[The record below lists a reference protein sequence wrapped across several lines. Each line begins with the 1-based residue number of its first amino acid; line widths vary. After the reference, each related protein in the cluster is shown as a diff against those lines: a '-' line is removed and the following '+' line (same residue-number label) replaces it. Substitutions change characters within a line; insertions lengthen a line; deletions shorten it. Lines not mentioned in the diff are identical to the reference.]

1 MRLIIKYPVLILILL
16 IAISCNTNKR
26 ISAPRNLERIYDPS
40 SSTLHPKIKIYSN
53 SDTSSV
59 IVEYLKTKELL
70 FNQNNPGNKLL
81 SKVQIVYNLYDLSDK
96 LNLVDSSTIT
106 FKFDKD
112 PKKQYEAVEIEVNSQ
127 KGGNYLLEI
136 ITTDIN
142 RKNSHYSF
150 YRINRT
156 QENNLQDFYYYNK
169 ANNEI
174 IVDSYI
180 RPKLRFGIKHFKRE
194 IDSMY
199 VYFFKDD
206 FYTSLPPYMEDTL
219 IDNNQLADT
228 VWVSYLDSINYEN
241 FKVEGLYYFSE
252 KKLESNYNNG
262 VALFNYGEKFPVIRT
277 PKELVQPI
285 KYLGNIDSIPGS
297 DSTGKLTKLAVDD
310 FWLAKANNIDKS
322 RELLIAYYNRVMLA
336 NKYFTS
342 YKEGWKTDRG
352 MIYIIYGLPDYLFKS
367 GDEERWIYNPEGIST
382 GITFIFNYEENPFTF
397 NHYVLDREKL
407 KYTGWDNA
415 VEMWNKGEIIYFQT
429 RLE

>member
-1 MRLIIKYPVLILILL
+1 MQLILKHSIIISILL
-16 IAISCNTNKR
+16 IVVSCNPNKR

-40 SSTLHPKIKIYSN
+40 SSSLHPKIKIYSL

-81 SKVQIVYNLYDLSDK
+81 SRVQIVYNLYDLNDK
-96 LNLVDSSTIT
+96 LNLTDSSTT
-106 FKFDKD
+106 SFKFDKN
-112 PKKQYEAVEIEVNSQ
+112 PKRQYEAVEIEVNSP

-136 ITTDIN
+136 ITTDVN
-142 RKNSHYSF
+142 RKNSQYSF

-156 QENNLQDFYYYNK
+156 QENNPQDYYYYSK
-169 ANNEI
+169 ENNEI

-180 RPKLRFGIKHFKRE
+180 RPKQKFGIKHYSRD
-194 IDSMY
+194 IDSLY
-199 VYFFKDD
+199 VHYFKDD
-206 FYTSLPPYMEDTL
+206 FYISLPPYMEDTL
-219 IDNNQLADT
+219 IDNIHTADT
-228 VWVSYLDSINYEN
+228 VWTCYLDSLNYEN
-241 FKVEGLYYFSE
+241 YENEGLYYFSE
-252 KKLESNYNNG
+252 NQAGSNYKEG
-262 VALFNYGEKFPVIRT
+262 IVLFNFGEKFPVIRA
-277 PKELVQPI
+277 PKDLAEPI
-285 KYLGNIDSIPGS
+285 SYLGNMDSIPGP
-297 DSTGKLTKLAVDD
+297 DPTGKLTKLAVDD
-310 FWLAKANNIDKS
+310 FWLSKANNIDKS

-336 NKYFTS
+336 NKYFSS

-382 GITFIFNYEENPFTF
+382 GITFIFNYVENPFTF

-407 KYTGWDNA
+407 KYTGWDTA

>member
-1 MRLIIKYPVLILILL
+1 MQLILKYSIIISILL
-16 IAISCNTNKR
+16 IAVSCNPNKR

-40 SSTLHPKIKIYSN
+40 SSSLHPKIKIYSL

-59 IVEYLKTKELL
+59 MVEYLKTKELL

-81 SKVQIVYNLYDLSDK
+81 SRVQIVYNLYDLNDK
-96 LNLVDSSTIT
+96 LNLADSSTTT

-112 PKKQYEAVEIEVNSQ
+112 PNRQYEVVEVEVNSH

-136 ITTDIN
+136 ITTDVN
-142 RKNSHYSF
+142 RKNSQYSF

-156 QENNLQDFYYYNK
+156 QENNLQDYYYFNK
-169 ANNEI
+169 KDNEI
-174 IVDSYI
+174 IVDPYI
-180 RPKLRFGIKHFKRE
+180 RPRQEFGIKHYSRD
-194 IDSMY
+194 IDSLY
-199 VYFFKDD
+199 VHYFKND
-206 FYTSLPPYMEDTL
+206 FYISLPPYMEDTL
-219 IDNNQLADT
+219 IDNVHTADT
-228 VWVSYLDSINYEN
+228 VWTCYLDSLNYEN
-241 FKVEGLYYFSE
+241 YENEGLYYFSE
-252 KKLESNYNNG
+252 NQTESNYNDG
-262 VALFNYGEKFPVIRT
+262 IVLFNFGEKFPVIRT
-277 PKELVQPI
+277 PKKLAEPI
-285 KYLGNIDSIPGS
+285 SYLGNIDSIPGP

-352 MIYIIYGLPDYLFKS
+352 MIYVIYGLPDYLFKS

-382 GITFIFNYEENPFTF
+382 GITFIFNYVENPFTF

-407 KYTGWDNA
+407 KYTGWDTA